1 MSTPIK
7 PPGGGPPRG
16 VDFDVAKQGKD
27 ATPKAASDEF
37 RKTADLRRP
46 TAPDSVRPPSVI
58 DAVQRIAEQVRTG
71 EIDPA
76 RAVEALV
83 ERAMSSGAAR
93 TLAPAKRRELESLL
107 RSAIESDPTLAG
119 MVKDLERGR

>member
-16 VDFDVAKQGKD
+16 IEPPKEGRPA
-27 ATPKAASDEF
+27 ATKAPSDEF
-37 RKTADLRRP
+37 RKALEVERPPAAEP
-46 TAPDSVRPPSVI
+46 TARAGST
-58 DAVQRIAEQVRTG
+58 DAVRRIAEQVRAG
-71 EIDPA
+71 EMDA
-76 RAVEALV
+76 AKAVEALV
-83 ERAMSSGAAR
+83 ERAMSSGAAG

-107 RSAIESDPTLAG
+107 RSAIETDPTLAA